1 MAANEPSSRGITL
14 FPDEGIG
21 RPIEYFQ
28 PDGTEVATEEL
39 SEVQRFG
46 NIVTQL
52 EKRRQKSKSASVHN
66 ASSGGSALKR
76 AKREADA
83 TATSTTNDDDDAT
96 SVGTSGDTEA
106 FDDSEA
112 AIDPRAHYRPMV
124 VELQAAVVELYQLV
138 NTVDL
143 VRPSKAPSKEPRF
156 LEDVHCLRDDSHLKV
171 TTEDLAYLLT
181 SKSSQVN
188 DAADILLNGSKS
200 LQTAIKKERQF
211 FTGVR
216 NLLGKWKICAPMHGT
231 IPKPFR
237 AGEGLAIDCSYVSA
251 GSTFSP
257 LAMPLSSIAF
267 SELSR
272 TSDGMV
278 CVKEPEFYLR
288 RTVKITLENEATSSC
303 GAYVLPRHRAKP
315 TEQSLDEFGE
325 HTSSTLLDDANSV
338 LLTDIQHSIFCEEAF
353 QTIMTEAL
361 LPSARWVDSAHH
373 LANYEA
379 NTASSTPHN
388 APISVVCIKDDQVR
402 VRIDESHILTVSL
415 VESEEEER
423 AEDTSRAGQ
432 AAARLLQDACM
443 YGMGLLQHQ
452 LRAFHGVCKSHSHR
466 PAAAKQTPRILQA
479 LVTVLSHNLLVAQ
492 LTDFLDRL
500 SATLAGGPATN
511 HVVRLLDDCA
521 CQPVCDTVRGVFLL
535 ARWKI
540 CPRQASLSSFDL
552 HIGKNF
558 VTEITVIGTRI
569 QYVDLSLN
577 LRQVCGGVDGFRDL
591 VCSMLSKH
599 IAECLYEDALALGM
613 KKASMDND
621 HMTVRILAP
630 GEWDGS
636 FVGEGKVPDEATVG
650 CITLQPSVSATGHV
664 NLSCVVQAIDV
675 SAIQAHVIADTTDA
689 AIDWTSLP
697 GHSDAARLLWLL
709 RSVGVITDSLK

>member
-28 PDGTEVATEEL
+28 PDGTEIATEEL

-237 AGEGLAIDCSYVSA
+237 AGEGLAIDCSYVSGA
-251 GSTFSP
+251 
-257 LAMPLSSIAF
+257 
-267 SELSR
+267 R
-272 TSDGMV
+272 
-278 CVKEPEFYLR
+278 
-288 RTVKITLENEATSSC
+288 ITLENEATSSC

-315 TEQSLDEFGE
+315 TEQTLDEFGE

-423 AEDTSRAGQ
+423 AEDTSRDGPAVK
-432 AAARLLQDACM
+432 RLLQDACM

-521 CQPVCDTVRGVFLL
+521 CQPVCDTVRGIFVL

-650 CITLQPSVSATGHV
+650 CIVSATGHV

>member
-1 MAANEPSSRGITL
+1 
-14 FPDEGIG
+14 
-21 RPIEYFQ
+21 
-28 PDGTEVATEEL
+28 
-39 SEVQRFG
+39 
-46 NIVTQL
+46 
-52 EKRRQKSKSASVHN
+52 
-66 ASSGGSALKR
+66 
-76 AKREADA
+76 
-83 TATSTTNDDDDAT
+83 
-96 SVGTSGDTEA
+96 
-106 FDDSEA
+106 
-112 AIDPRAHYRPMV
+112 
-124 VELQAAVVELYQLV
+124 
-138 NTVDL
+138 
-143 VRPSKAPSKEPRF
+143 
-156 LEDVHCLRDDSHLKV
+156 
-171 TTEDLAYLLT
+171 
-181 SKSSQVN
+181 
-188 DAADILLNGSKS
+188 
-200 LQTAIKKERQF
+200 
-211 FTGVR
+211 
-216 NLLGKWKICAPMHGT
+216 
-231 IPKPFR
+231 
-237 AGEGLAIDCSYVSA
+237 
-251 GSTFSP
+251 
-257 LAMPLSSIAF
+257 
-267 SELSR
+267 
-272 TSDGMV
+272 
-278 CVKEPEFYLR
+278 
-288 RTVKITLENEATSSC
+288 
-303 GAYVLPRHRAKP
+303 
-315 TEQSLDEFGE
+315 
-325 HTSSTLLDDANSV
+325 
-338 LLTDIQHSIFCEEAF
+338 
-353 QTIMTEAL
+353 
-361 LPSARWVDSAHH
+361 
-373 LANYEA
+373 
-379 NTASSTPHN
+379 
-388 APISVVCIKDDQVR
+388 DDQVR

-423 AEDTSRAGQ
+423 AEDTSRDGPAVK
-432 AAARLLQDACM
+432 RLLQDACM

-521 CQPVCDTVRGVFLL
+521 CQPVCDTVRGIFVL

-650 CITLQPSVSATGHV
+650 CIVSATGHV

>member
-1 MAANEPSSRGITL
+1 MKSSFHGRLDGFVQLAVGHRCRCCVEVLQMGDKAVECRSEHLICTGRVL
-14 FPDEGIG
+14 FKLQQHVD
-21 RPIEYFQ
+21 
-28 PDGTEVATEEL
+28 DGTFGFGEE
-39 SEVQRFG
+39 
-46 NIVTQL
+46 
-52 EKRRQKSKSASVHN
+52 
-66 ASSGGSALKR
+66 
-76 AKREADA
+76 
-83 TATSTTNDDDDAT
+83 
-96 SVGTSGDTEA
+96 
-106 FDDSEA
+106 
-112 AIDPRAHYRPMV
+112 
-124 VELQAAVVELYQLV
+124 
-138 NTVDL
+138 
-143 VRPSKAPSKEPRF
+143 
-156 LEDVHCLRDDSHLKV
+156 
-171 TTEDLAYLLT
+171 
-181 SKSSQVN
+181 
-188 DAADILLNGSKS
+188 
-200 LQTAIKKERQF
+200 ER
-211 FTGVR
+211 
-216 NLLGKWKICAPMHGT
+216 
-231 IPKPFR
+231 
-237 AGEGLAIDCSYVSA
+237 
-251 GSTFSP
+251 
-257 LAMPLSSIAF
+257 
-267 SELSR
+267 
-272 TSDGMV
+272 
-278 CVKEPEFYLR
+278 PEFQGYR
-288 RTVKITLENEATSSC
+288 R
-303 GAYVLPRHRAKP
+303 
-315 TEQSLDEFGE
+315 F
-325 HTSSTLLDDANSV
+325 
-338 LLTDIQHSIFCEEAF
+338 
-353 QTIMTEAL
+353 AL

-423 AEDTSRAGQ
+423 AEDTSRDGPAVK
-432 AAARLLQDACM
+432 RLLQDACM

-521 CQPVCDTVRGVFLL
+521 CQPVCDTVRGIFVL

-650 CITLQPSVSATGHV
+650 CM
-664 NLSCVVQAIDV
+664 
-675 SAIQAHVIADTTDA
+675 
-689 AIDWTSLP
+689 
-697 GHSDAARLLWLL
+697 
-709 RSVGVITDSLK
+709 